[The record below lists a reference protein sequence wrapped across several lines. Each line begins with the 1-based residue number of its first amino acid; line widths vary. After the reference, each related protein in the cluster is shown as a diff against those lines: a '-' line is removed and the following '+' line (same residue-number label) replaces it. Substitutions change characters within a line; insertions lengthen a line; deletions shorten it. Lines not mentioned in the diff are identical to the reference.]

1 MVRSFPTCY
10 DQNFSSCSWDRD
22 SAAYDA
28 GYSTTFCSQVC
39 AHGGGRVGTLSM
51 WVCHKLIKQILL
63 LVRSREI
70 VVEEVKRTTANMN
83 YILHYPK
90 EGILHNSDARSS
102 VHGPVHQA
110 VLRAVS
116 YSSTFTARF
125 WLSAYRCE
133 HCPRSESQNISPQ

>member
-1 MVRSFPTCY
+1 MVRPLPTCY

-22 SAAYDA
+22 SATYDT

-51 WVCHKLIKQILL
+51 WVCHKLIKKILL

-70 VVEEVKRTTANMN
+70 VVEEVKRTTANIN

-90 EGILHNSDARSS
+90 REICIIPTHVLRYTALFIKPSS
-102 VHGPVHQA
+102 VPFPILVH
-110 VLRAVS
+110 LRPDFSFQLIAVS
-116 YSSTFTARF
+116 TA
-125 WLSAYRCE
+125 L
-133 HCPRSESQNISPQ
+133 RSESQNISPQ